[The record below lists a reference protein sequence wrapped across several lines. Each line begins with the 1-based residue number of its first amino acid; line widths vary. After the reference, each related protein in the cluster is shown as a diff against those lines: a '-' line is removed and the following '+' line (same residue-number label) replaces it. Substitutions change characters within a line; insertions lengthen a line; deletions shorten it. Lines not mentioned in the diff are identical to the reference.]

1 MLGHRSVFQLIVKFN
16 HGPIDLGQ
24 SGRLVVAGYGTVNA
38 SLRGLLTRFHR
49 FQNQLNSETLAR
61 RRRRRGNLVLN
72 FVKFALLSAHFLQS
86 PKAQAAAVDGFLTLA
101 QAQFAGRIHG
111 YEANR

>member
-1 MLGHRSVFQLIVKFN
+1 MRSWHCCRDVPIAERMLQGAGEKVY
-16 HGPIDLGQ
+16 DA
-24 SGRLVVAGYGTVNA
+24 VV
-38 SLRGLLTRFHR
+38 LTRFYR

-86 PKAQAAAVDGFLTLA
+86 PKAQGTAVDGFLTLA
-101 QAQFAGRIHG
+101 QAQFEGRIHG